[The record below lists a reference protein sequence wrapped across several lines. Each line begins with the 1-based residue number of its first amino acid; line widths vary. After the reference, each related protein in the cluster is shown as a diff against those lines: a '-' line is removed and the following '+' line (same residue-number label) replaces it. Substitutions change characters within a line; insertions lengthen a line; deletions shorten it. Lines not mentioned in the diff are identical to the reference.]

1 MTPRHDFNEV
11 RAAASEGR
19 LILGGQ
25 NFLNRL
31 LPWLRDPLLVK
42 PFGCDVVA
50 ALVPN
55 DYCSTTSYDADEY
68 GIALSAELQRRYGVE
83 GLVTWYVKL
92 KLERRRDGQ
101 TVLLAS
107 LHEPERDFDERRVG
121 GPMKI
126 QFQRRRTS

>member
-1 MTPRHDFNEV
+1 MTPRYDLNEV

-19 LILGGQ
+19 LIIGGQ

-42 PFGCDVVA
+42 SFGCDVVA
-50 ALVPN
+50 ALTPN
-55 DYCSTTSYDADEY
+55 DYCSTTTYDADEY
-68 GIALSAELQRRYGVE
+68 GIALSAELQGRYRIE
-83 GLVTWYVKL
+83 GLVTWFVKF

-101 TVLLAS
+101 TVILAS
-107 LHEPERDFDERRVG
+107 LHEPDRDFDERRVG

-126 QFQRRRTS
+126 QFQRRKTP